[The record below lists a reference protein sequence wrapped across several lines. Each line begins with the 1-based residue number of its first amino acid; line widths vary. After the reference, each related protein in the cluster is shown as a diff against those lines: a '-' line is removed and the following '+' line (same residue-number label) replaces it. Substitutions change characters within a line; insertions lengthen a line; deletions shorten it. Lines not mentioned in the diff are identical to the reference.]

1 MKGGYGD
8 NYYMQL
14 IYYIRKFKGAA
25 QVNNKEL
32 EENKEIT
39 HSSVDIQGDFSQW
52 DDIGTSYVDYAETPC
67 IETQEDLEKLY
78 MSTKRQKRYCT

>member
-1 MKGGYGD
+1 MAIFVDAATANYSRDIQPMKGGYGA

-39 HSSVDIQGDFSQW
+39 HSSVDIKGD
-52 DDIGTSYVDYAETPC
+52 C
-67 IETQEDLEKLY
+67 
-78 MSTKRQKRYCT
+78 